1 VPASHESPA
10 GPAPSVLLVEEY
22 DALAA
27 AIASALKKFAPN
39 HRVRVVESLTEAEA
53 SLVESSP
60 LLLIVDFDPPRTDI
74 IKFLER
80 VSAAHSDARMLAIA
94 SGVPA
99 AINAQRSGPS
109 AIQFI
114 DKPFELAD
122 FGAAVQALLG
132 AWTNASSGDSRG
144 TLRNLTARDLVPLQC
159 LNLATAVLHLRS
171 EDDQAGE
178 IHFLEGQIT
187 HAASANFTGVGA
199 LHQMMG
205 WKNPR
210 ARETERVVDGPRT
223 IQGAWQPVLFEAFR
237 HAAVA
242 VQEEPAP
249 MRAPVPPPIQ
259 EPAKPVIKTGK
270 KIVVIDDTEM
280 LLIFVEDA
288 IATADP
294 NLQIVTAFTGSEG
307 LRRAETALPD
317 LLLLDYSLPD
327 LRGDQVC
334 ERLLQNQATA
344 RIPVVM
350 MSGHVSE
357 MAATARKYRNVVA
370 TIAKPFVSE
379 ALVSLVKE
387 MLAKGP
393 LPAERPSPRGNGKKP
408 GKKNG
413 TRVAAPPEET
423 PAPPAPR
430 PLPAVTEM
438 PAPIV
443 VPPPIPVAAPAPLAP
458 GPVPAATNVPPPIVA
473 PVPVVVPAPTPVP
486 LIPPLTPLAAANGST
501 VVVALGMEVL
511 AVQFTPRFR
520 IGAIRA
526 RPTFSTLSLSHSSA
540 PGQNLLAG
548 FEVGPV
554 ELDPSGRI
562 HTLRVLPTR
571 RPPAPVEV
579 RTRLEIKDIAL
590 VNQNASIQL
599 TGGEGAP
606 MTLKLMAV
614 FKVAGV
620 ELSDRFEVAQ
630 LVLQSAGGRVRVNL
644 DPQSRDAGAEFETVG
659 VRLDSSRR
667 IAEFILSAV
676 AAPKTV

>member
-27 AIASALKKFAPN
+27 AIASALKKFAPT
-39 HRVRVVESLTEAEA
+39 HRVRVVESLSEAEA
-53 SLVESSP
+53 SLVGFSP
-60 LLLIVDFDPPRTDI
+60 RLLIVDIDPPRTDTI
-74 IKFLER
+74 EFLER
-80 VSAAHSDARMLAIA
+80 VSATHSDARMLAIA

-99 AINAQRSGPS
+99 ALNAQRSAPT

-132 AWTNASSGDSRG
+132 PWINASSGDSRG
-144 TLRNLTARDLVPLQC
+144 TLRNLSARDLVPLQC

-171 EDDQAGE
+171 EDDRAGE
-178 IHFLEGQIT
+178 IHFLDGQIA
-187 HAASANFTGVGA
+187 HAATGNFTGIGA
-199 LHQMMG
+199 LHQMLD
-205 WKNPR
+205 WKNPH
-210 ARETERVVDGPRT
+210 ARETERLVDGPRT
-223 IQGAWQPVLFEAFR
+223 IQGTWQTVLLEAFR
-237 HAAVA
+237 PAVVAAK
-242 VQEEPAP
+242 EEPAP
-249 MRAPVPPPIQ
+249 TPEPVPPLIQ
-259 EPAKPVIKTGK
+259 ESPKPVIKTGK

-288 IATADP
+288 LATADP

-307 LRRAETALPD
+307 LRRAETGLPD
-317 LLLLDYSLPD
+317 LVLLDYSLPD

-334 ERLLQNQATA
+334 ERLLQNEATA

-350 MSGHVSE
+350 MSGHVAE

-370 TIAKPFVSE
+370 TIAKPFMSE

-393 LPAERPSPRGNGKKP
+393 LPAGRPPSQGNGKKT

-413 TRVAAPPEET
+413 MREAPPLEET
-423 PAPPAPR
+423 PVPPGPR
-430 PLPAVTEM
+430 PLPAATEV

-443 VPPPIPVAAPAPLAP
+443 ASPPVVVAAPTPAPLVPPLAPLATSN
-458 GPVPAATNVPPPIVA
+458 GSN
-473 PVPVVVPAPTPVP
+473 VVV
-486 LIPPLTPLAAANGST
+486 G
-501 VVVALGMEVL
+501 LGMEVL
-511 AVQFTPRFR
+511 AIQFTPRFQ

-548 FEVGPV
+548 FEVGPA

-571 RPPAPVEV
+571 RPPVPVEV
-579 RTRLEIKDIAL
+579 QTRLEIKDIAL

-599 TGGEGAP
+599 TGGQAAP
-606 MTLKLMAV
+606 MTLNLKAV

-644 DPQSRDAGAEFETVG
+644 DPQSRDVGTEFETVG

-676 AAPKTV
+676 PAPKSV